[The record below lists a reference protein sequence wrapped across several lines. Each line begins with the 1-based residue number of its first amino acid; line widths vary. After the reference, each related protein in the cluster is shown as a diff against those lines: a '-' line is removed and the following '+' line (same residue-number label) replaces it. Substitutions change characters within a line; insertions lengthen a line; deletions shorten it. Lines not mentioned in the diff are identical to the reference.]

1 MPVTLKQVKTLVIN
15 RATECKFIG
24 NALNLVMQ
32 LAPKIMILRGG
43 SVGGRPCVSKRK
55 SGEIIYIKNFTFS
68 AHTYICTYMAN
79 LRKQESVRPKR
90 HKV

>member
-24 NALNLVMQ
+24 NALNLFMQ

-43 SVGGRPCVSKRK
+43 IGRWQAVCVKEKIWRN
-55 SGEIIYIKNFTFS
+55 YL
-68 AHTYICTYMAN
+68 Y
-79 LRKQESVRPKR
+79 
-90 HKV
+90 